1 MPGVGPA
8 PKDPATRRRR
18 NKPAAPTA
26 VVTSDGE
33 LRGPDLPDLGGDEAW
48 HSRTIAWYRTWRES
62 AQAQTFTETYWDFLI
77 DTALMHTVMWSKG
90 KWEFASEVRLRGAKL
105 GATKDDRKRL
115 GIDVVVPA
123 AKSGNQ
129 TGGNVTEIAS
139 RRRLLDEG

>member
-48 HSRTIAWYRTWRES
+48 
-62 AQAQTFTETYWDFLI
+62 QAQVFTETDWDFLI

>member
-1 MPGVGPA
+1 MAGVGPA
-8 PKDPATRRRR
+8 PKDAATRRRR
-18 NKPAAPTA
+18 NKPAVPTA
-26 VVTSDGE
+26 SVTVDGA
-33 LRGPDLPDLGGDEAW
+33 LRGPDLPDLGDEAW

-62 AQAQTFTETYWDFLI
+62 AQAQTFTDTDWDFLI

-115 GIDVVVPA
+115 GIDVIVPDGKP
-123 AKSGNQ
+123 KS
-129 TGGNVTEIAS
+129 TAGGNVTDITS